1 MRIAGINKNDMA
13 NCDDG
18 FCVSVWMQGCPHHC
32 NGCHNPETWD
42 FNGGGEVDRQQFVR
56 TVIESIDKNGIMR
69 HLSILGGEPL
79 APQNI
84 EDTLYIIN
92 CVRNEFPKIKVYL
105 WTGYTI
111 EELRE
116 KSQWMTGQAAPYASI
131 LNTVDVLIEGRYDEN
146 LRDLSHKLKGSSN
159 QRVLYRKN
167 NWSTKKKCQG

>member
-18 FCVSVWMQGCPHHC
+18 ICVSVWMQGCPHHC
-32 NGCHNPETWD
+32 KGCHNPETWD
-42 FNGGGEVDRQQFVR
+42 FNGGKEVDRQQFVE

-92 CVRNEFPKIKVYL
+92 CVRNKFPKIKIYL
-105 WTGYTI
+105 WTGYI
-111 EELRE
+111 LENFNNEQVL
-116 KSQWMTGQAAPYASI
+116 KSI
-131 LNTVDVLIEGRYDEN
+131 DVLIDGPFILEK
-146 LRDLSHKLKGSSN
+146 RDLTNKLKGSTN
-159 QRVLYRKN
+159 QRVLYRGKDF
-167 NWSTKKKCQG
+167 